1 MRPPVVTA
9 WHDAETLADAVAARL
24 VTRLVTTQAD
34 RGHAGVVLT
43 GGGVG
48 IAALAALARSPSRDS
63 LDWSALDVWW
73 GDERF
78 VPADDPQRNDEQARR
93 ALLDHVPVDPRRV
106 HPMPAAGATSS
117 DVHAAA
123 AAYADEL
130 AAHAALEAH
139 APLPHLD
146 VLLLGVGADG
156 HVASLFP
163 HSPALHDTRTPVK
176 ISVTTV
182 VLNIGLSYLLM
193 QFLGVGGL
201 ALGTTVA
208 LTVNFVVLVWLLER
222 RIGPVGF
229 GTIFSSLLRVIAVSA
244 VMGVAVWAV
253 DFLLSHAI
261 GETLGGNAARV
272 ATGLVVGGLV
282 FLGVARLVKMPELA
296 EITDML
302 RAVLK
307 RPTRGPSGP
316 ASGE

>member
-78 VPADDPQRNDEQARR
+78 VAADDPQRNDVQARR

-163 HSPALHDTRTPVK
+163 HSPALHDTRT
-176 ISVTTV
+176 V
-182 VLNIGLSYLLM
+182 V
-193 QFLGVGGL
+193 GVEASPKPPPRRVSMTLRAIQAADEVWLVAAGSAKAAAVAL
-201 ALGTTVA
+201 ALSGAGPLATPAAAARGRLETC
-208 LTVNFVVLVWLLER
+208 WLLDRAAASALPREIVR
-222 RIGPVGF
+222 PV
-229 GTIFSSLLRVIAVSA
+229 
-244 VMGVAVWAV
+244 
-253 DFLLSHAI
+253 
-261 GETLGGNAARV
+261 
-272 ATGLVVGGLV
+272 
-282 FLGVARLVKMPELA
+282 
-296 EITDML
+296 
-302 RAVLK
+302 
-307 RPTRGPSGP
+307 
-316 ASGE
+316 